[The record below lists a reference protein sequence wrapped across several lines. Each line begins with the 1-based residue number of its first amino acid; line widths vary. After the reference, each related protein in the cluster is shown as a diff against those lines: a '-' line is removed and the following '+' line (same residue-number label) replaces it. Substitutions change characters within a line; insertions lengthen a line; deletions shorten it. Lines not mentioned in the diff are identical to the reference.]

1 MEREGIISNNQ
12 NYNHRLIRLNAAGE
26 FLWESTFTPEKP
38 NEKIVDLII
47 SNDFGYAMLGTDPT
61 GYKIIKTD
69 VFGKIKP

>member
-1 MEREGIISNNQ
+1 
-12 NYNHRLIRLNAAGE
+12 LNAAGE
-26 FLWESTFTPEKP
+26 LLWESVFLPEKP

-69 VFGKIKP
+69 IFGKIKP